1 MFGSGHHNRAKPAY
15 ETVHHLIHAILQDG
29 LRSSVWRLRPFR
41 FGMPIDDDEEAT
53 SDHK

>member
-1 MFGSGHHNRAKPAY
+1 MFGSCHHNQAKPAY
-15 ETVHHLIHAILQDG
+15 ETVHYHIHEILQDG

-41 FGMPIDDDEEAT
+41 FGMIDDDEDAT